1 MMINF
6 LFLKKTDEFIKNISK
21 YNEKLVNDENNNS

>member
-1 MMINF
+1 MINF